1 MKITFAALMAF
12 SILASPATA
21 HEVWVERDA
30 TGPARIYLGEP
41 VDPVPAA
48 GDPEFAKLNAPRLI
62 AAEAAKPVALV
73 RRANH
78 IEAAVTG
85 TGDVRLTDDNV
96 FTPWE
101 AEGGKW
107 EGVVYYAR
115 AGRTETRS
123 ALDLEIVPTA
133 AGANSFVV
141 NWLGKPLPG
150 AKVTVINADRW
161 QKSFAADDQGRI
173 DVPVTGTGRYLL
185 SISHDVEGART
196 LGGKE
201 VAKTYHIS
209 TLTFVAP

>member
-1 MKITFAALMAF
+1 MKKTFAALMAF
-12 SILASPATA
+12 SILASPAMA

-30 TGPARIYLGEP
+30 AGPARIYLGEP
-41 VDPVPAA
+41 ADPVPAA
-48 GDPEFAKLNAPRLI
+48 GDPEFSKLTAPRLI
-62 AAEAAKPVALV
+62 GAEAAKPVALV

-161 QKSFAADDQGRI
+161 QKSVAANDQGRI

-185 SISHDVEGART
+185 SASHDVEGART

-209 TLTFVAP
+209 TLTFVAR